1 MQNNFLQF
9 TFVKQKAFLL
19 SESSP
24 VITIGHLS
32 SSSNPRWYVAILQD
46 CNEGLLVCSRVPRL
60 FHLSLLA
67 GRALAQ
73 GNGGPGD
80 K

>member
-32 SSSNPRWYVAILQD
+32 SSSNGTSPSCKIVTKA
-46 CNEGLLVCSRVPRL
+46 CS
-60 FHLSLLA
+60 FA
-67 GRALAQ
+67 
-73 GNGGPGD
+73 PGFLGCSTCPC
-80 K
+80 